1 MTSMAVHS
9 ATTARWEDD
18 LASRLTE
25 REREACCG
33 IEGIEGGTDA
43 VYRGILLPLQN
54 GRGEGGVHR

>member
-1 MTSMAVHS
+1 VHS

-33 IEGIEGGTDA
+33 IEDIEGGTDA
-43 VYRGILLPLQN
+43 VYREILLPLHD